1 MPIPDFQ
8 TLMGPLL
15 SIAKDG
21 MDHSFRDA
29 QDILAKQFG
38 VTEEER
44 RVLLPSGRAQLFTNR
59 VGWAKTHLK
68 MAGLIENRARGIFRI
83 TERGT
88 SVLKKTNGKVNMK
101 VLQAEPGY
109 AVARNGQTE
118 EAGTNKTAEKNTEIS
133 RTPSEVM
140 EGAYQEVRKNTAI
153 DLLQRIKAASPE
165 FFERLVVDLLVKMG
179 YGGTIKDAGKAIGKS
194 GDEGIDGI
202 IKEDRLGL
210 DTIYIQAK
218 RWEGPVG
225 RPDIQ
230 KFAGALQGK
239 RAKKGVFIT
248 TSNFSSEARQFVEN
262 IDLKIVLLSGVE
274 VCELMID
281 HDLGVA
287 PVATYDVK
295 RVDEDYFSEEE

>member
-83 TERGT
+83 TERGA

-133 RTPSEVM
+133 RTPSEVI

-287 PVATYDVK
+287 RVATYDVK